1 LTLTAARTAVDAV
14 APDRGHGGAVRCNSN
29 LGVVT
34 VERASGPV
42 LVESLSHGRVALI
55 TLNRP
60 HVLNAVNT
68 DLALAFIDVLQDL
81 ADRPALRAVILTGA
95 GERAFCAGADLKE
108 RMGLTPEEWTRQHR
122 IFERMHHLVRA
133 MRKPI
138 FAAVNG
144 AAVGGGCE
152 LAMSTD
158 FLIASE
164 AARFGQPEV
173 ARGIMPGAGGTQFLP
188 RFLPRGLAFQ
198 MLMTGELISAQE
210 AHRWGL
216 VNRICPPGELL
227 AVAGGIAD
235 AIAANSPAAV
245 QQAKRSAK
253 LGLEQPIE
261 QAIEIELECYG
272 RMVGHPDRVEG
283 VTAYNERRS
292 PNFLDAY

>member
-1 LTLTAARTAVDAV
+1 VT
-14 APDRGHGGAVRCNSN
+14 
-29 LGVVT
+29 T
-34 VERASGPV
+34 VEAASDPV
-42 LVESLSHGRVALI
+42 LVEFSSNGRVAQV

-60 HVLNAVNT
+60 HVANAIST
-68 DLALAFIDVLQDL
+68 DLALRFIDVLRDL
-81 ADRPALRAVILTGA
+81 AGRSAVRVVILTGA
-95 GERAFCAGADLKE
+95 GDRAFCAGADLKE
-108 RMGLTPEEWTRQHR
+108 RLGMTAAQWTRQHR
-122 IFERMHHLVRA
+122 IFEGMSHLVRA

-158 FLIASE
+158 FLIAAE
-164 AARFGQPEV
+164 HARFGQPEV
-173 ARGIMPGAGGTQFLP
+173 KRGFMPGAGGTQFLP

-198 MLMTGELISAQE
+198 LLMTGELISARE

-216 VNRICPPGELL
+216 VNRVCAPGDLL
-227 AVAGGIAD
+227 ATAREIAD

-253 LGLEQPIE
+253 MGLEQPIE
-261 QAIEIELECYG
+261 QAIEIELECYQ

-283 VTAYNERRS
+283 VTAYNERRA
-292 PNFLDAY
+292 PNFLDAD

>member
-1 LTLTAARTAVDAV
+1 MT
-14 APDRGHGGAVRCNSN
+14 N
-29 LGVVT
+29 
-34 VERASGPV
+34 VERASDPV
-42 LVESLSHGRVALI
+42 LVEFSRNGRVAQI

-60 HVLNAVNT
+60 HVSNAIST
-68 DLALAFIDVLQDL
+68 DLALRFIDALQGL
-81 ADRPALRAVILTGA
+81 ADRPAVRVLILTGA
-95 GERAFCAGADLKE
+95 GDRAFCAGADLKE
-108 RMGLTPEEWTRQHR
+108 RMGMTPEQWTRQHR

-133 MRKPI
+133 MHKPI

-164 AARFGQPEV
+164 HARFGQPEV
-173 ARGIMPGAGGTQFLP
+173 KRGIMPGAGGTQFLP

-198 MLMTGELISAQE
+198 LLMTGELISAQE

-216 VNRICPPGELL
+216 VNRVCAPGDLL
-227 AVAGGIAD
+227 TAAQEIAD
-235 AIAANSPAAV
+235 AIAANSPTAV

-253 LGLEQPIE
+253 MGLEQPIE
-261 QAIEIELECYG
+261 QAIEIELECYQ

-283 VTAYNERRS
+283 VAAYNERRA